1 MPRTEEEKLTQSP
14 LKATFGATEYN
25 IKLLPVLKSRD
36 WRAKVEQELG
46 PMVANI
52 HPMQIAGRFVIA
64 GLSTA
69 IATFPEKICELL
81 FAYAPDLDKEK
92 ILNEATEEQIDVAFS
107 RLWEIA
113 FANFLPQLS
122 MAKEMLNPPAPSL
135 SANSSN

>member
-1 MPRTEEEKLTQSP
+1 MPRTEEDKLTQSP
-14 LKATFGATEYN
+14 LKAKFGKTEYI

-36 WRAKVEQELG
+36 WRAKVEQQLG

-52 HPMQIAGRFVIA
+52 QPMTVAGRFVIG

-69 IATFPEKICELL
+69 IATFPEKMCDLL
-81 FAYAPDLDKEK
+81 FAYAPDLPKE
-92 ILNEATEEQIDVAFS
+92 ILEVATEEQITLAFS
-107 RLWEIA
+107 QLWEIA

-122 MAKEMLNPPAPSL
+122 MAKEMLNPPATSP

>member
-14 LKATFGATEYN
+14 LRVTFGEIEYT

-52 HPMQIAGRFVIA
+52 QPMAVGNRLVIA
-64 GLSTA
+64 GLSAA
-69 IATFPEKICELL
+69 ISLFPEKMCDLL
-81 FAYAPDLDKEK
+81 FAYAIDLPKDK

-122 MAKEMLNPPAPSL
+122 MAKEMLNPRATSA

>member
-14 LKATFGATEYN
+14 LKVTFGNTEYA
-25 IKLLPVLKSRD
+25 IKLLPVLKARD

-52 HPMQIAGRFVIA
+52 QPMTVAGRFVIA

-69 IATFPEKICELL
+69 IASFPEKVCDLL
-81 FAYAPDLDKEK
+81 FAYAPDLDKQK
-92 ILNEATEEQIDVAFS
+92 ILNEATEEQIDLAFS

-113 FANFLPQLS
+113 FANFLPQIS
-122 MAKEMLNPPAPSL
+122 MAKEMLNPPATSPSA
-135 SANSSN
+135 SSSN

>member
-14 LKATFGATEYN
+14 LKVKFGETEYT

-52 HPMQIAGRFVIA
+52 QPMTVAGRFVIA

-69 IATFPEKICELL
+69 IATFPEKMCDLL
-81 FAYAPDLDKEK
+81 FAYATELDKDK
-92 ILNEATEEQIDVAFS
+92 ILAEATEEQIDLAFS
-107 RLWEIA
+107 HLWEIA

-122 MAKEMLNPPAPSL
+122 MAKEMLNPPAPSP
-135 SANSSN
+135 SANSLN

>member
-14 LKATFGATEYN
+14 LKVKFGEIQYT

-46 PMVANI
+46 PMVAGI
-52 HPMQIAGRFVIA
+52 QPMAVAGRFVIA

-69 IATFPEKICELL
+69 IARFPEKMCDLL
-81 FAYAPDLDKEK
+81 FAYAEDLPKDK
-92 ILNEATEEQIDVAFS
+92 ILAEATEEQIDLAFS
-107 RLWEIA
+107 QLWEIA

-122 MAKEMLNPPAPSL
+122 IAKEMLNPRAPSP
-135 SANSSN
+135 SANSLN